1 MHAPCTQAYAW
12 RTVGHA
18 TMSLLHLV
26 LGVAD
31 PFALRETNWVLGPLL
46 YAVFLFLFYLI
57 LAPFFLAIVQA
68 LRPLGMLHPLAC
80 YAHLTMLHPL
90 GMLRPLGMLQPH
102 VSRPLSQESYAIEA
116 RCIDRNVESGLVV
129 RQAARRQMAALL
141 RPCGRRGLQ
150 AAEWLLPTA
159 LEEEVEAE
167 RAQSR
172 VVEEVH
178 LERAMDGVK
187 EGVMVGHLHTVS
199 EVNTQLKAMCF
210 RQDSMALPLREPL
223 QVRLAASALSLIH
236 I

>member
-1 MHAPCTQAYAW
+1 M
-12 RTVGHA
+12 
-18 TMSLLHLV
+18 
-26 LGVAD
+26 
-31 PFALRETNWVLGPLL
+31 
-46 YAVFLFLFYLI
+46 
-57 LAPFFLAIVQA
+57 
-68 LRPLGMLHPLAC
+68 LRPLSMLR
-80 YAHLTMLHPL
+80 PL
-90 GMLRPLGMLQPH
+90 GMLRPLTMLRPLGMLRPLTMLRPH

-223 QVRLAASALSLIH
+223 QVRLAASAYTRRVAASVSCIGLQPARAAAGRARSAT
-236 I
+236 